1 LIYTNV
7 LTIPSFFCRCSLFE
21 KSPQAKVLFGFP
33 IDIDPNA
40 PELLT
45 NKRFIMHA
53 TYLVQMIDTALNML
67 GPDLELVTE
76 IMTDLGMKH
85 VRYGVKPEMFPFMG
99 DALMHTL
106 ETTLKSDF
114 TEDIKESWVIV
125 YSALSED
132 MIRGQVKAKPMESKN

>member
-1 LIYTNV
+1 
-7 LTIPSFFCRCSLFE
+7 
-21 KSPQAKVLFGFP
+21 
-33 IDIDPNA
+33 
-40 PELLT
+40 
-45 NKRFIMHA
+45 
-53 TYLVQMIDTALNML
+53 
-67 GPDLELVTE
+67 
-76 IMTDLGMKH
+76 MTDLGMKH

>member
-1 LIYTNV
+1 
-7 LTIPSFFCRCSLFE
+7 
-21 KSPQAKVLFGFP
+21 
-33 IDIDPNA
+33 
-40 PELLT
+40 
-45 NKRFIMHA
+45 
-53 TYLVQMIDTALNML
+53 MIDTALNML